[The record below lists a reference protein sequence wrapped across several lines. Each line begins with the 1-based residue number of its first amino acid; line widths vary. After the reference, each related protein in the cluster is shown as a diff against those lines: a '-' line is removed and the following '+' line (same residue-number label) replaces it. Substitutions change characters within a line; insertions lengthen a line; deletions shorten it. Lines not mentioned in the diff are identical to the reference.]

1 MIMTI
6 HLAKATIINKLRT
19 GIEPTAIRRSGPAP
33 LTEAESEMV
42 AAAGGPSSGGM
53 GSSGGG
59 TTGDGGHGG
68 GTNFFL
74 R

>member
-1 MIMTI
+1 MT
-6 HLAKATIINKLRT
+6 KQTATAAVIDLTT
-19 GIEPTAIRRSGPAP
+19 GGATAATGERGPTL

-42 AAAGGPSSGGM
+42 AAAGGPTSGGTGSSSGG
-53 GSSGGG
+53 SG
-59 TTGDGGHGG
+59 TRGDGGHGG